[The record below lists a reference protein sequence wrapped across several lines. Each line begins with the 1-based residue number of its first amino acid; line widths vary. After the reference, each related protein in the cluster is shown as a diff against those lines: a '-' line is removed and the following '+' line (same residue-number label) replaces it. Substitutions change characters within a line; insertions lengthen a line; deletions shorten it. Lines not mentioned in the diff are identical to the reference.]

1 MAEWYRPQL
10 AVLVDGPPAGHSWLH
25 EIKFDGYRAG
35 CAVREGQATLTSRNG
50 LDLTRRFPTIAD
62 AASRLPVRA
71 AHLDGELVALLP
83 DGRSSFHALQH
94 GGKPATAGKATLA
107 YMVFDLLHLD
117 GEDVSRRPLVERKAM
132 LEALLAR
139 QEAGAALRYASHIV
153 GQGPEFLAQARQLGL
168 EGVVSKRGDA
178 PARPGRSDDWRK
190 TKCTRAQ
197 ELVVGGYTQ
206 RAGST
211 SALGALLLGYYDGEA
226 LVYAGRVGTGWTARE
241 ADAIHAQLDRLPRKT
256 SPFARPLDAALA
268 RTAHWVTPQLVAQVA
283 FTEWTPDGMVRHPVY
298 KGLRPD
304 REAADVSREDAAR
317 LD

>member
-10 AVLVDGPPAGHSWLH
+10 AVLVDAPPAGHAWLH

-35 CAVREGQATLTSRNG
+35 CAVHDGQATLTSRNG
-50 LDLTRRFPTIAD
+50 LDLTRRFPAIAE
-62 AASRLPVRA
+62 AAARLPVGT

-94 GGKPATAGKATLA
+94 GGKASSAGTTTLA
-107 YMVFDLLHLD
+107 YMAFDLLQLD

-139 QEAGAALRYASHIV
+139 QAGGSTIRYASHIV
-153 GQGPEFLAQARQLGL
+153 GQGPEFLVHARQLGL
-168 EGVVSKRGDA
+168 EGVVSKRHDA
-178 PARPGRSDDWRK
+178 PARAGRSDDWRK

-197 ELVVGGYTQ
+197 ELIVGGFTH

-241 ADAIHAQLDRLPRKT
+241 ADAIHAQLDRLARKT
-256 SPFARPLDAALA
+256 SPFSCRSL
-268 RTAHWVTPQLVAQVA
+268 RYWVSCA
-283 FTEWTPDGMVRHPVY
+283 
-298 KGLRPD
+298 
-304 REAADVSREDAAR
+304 
-317 LD
+317 